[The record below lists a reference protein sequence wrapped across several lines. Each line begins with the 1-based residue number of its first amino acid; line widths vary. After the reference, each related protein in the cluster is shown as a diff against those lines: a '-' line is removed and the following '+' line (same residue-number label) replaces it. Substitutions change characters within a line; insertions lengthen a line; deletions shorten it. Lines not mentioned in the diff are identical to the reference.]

1 MLAPRAVLALSL
13 GLMWLNYALT
23 ARWAHI
29 PGSIRGGKEPLFVLL
44 LLAASI
50 ALLRR
55 WPQRDAPGWLGPA
68 AMTAGL
74 GFLVV
79 SFFQWFPW
87 HSWTQLPAEDNW
99 ATRYQ
104 VTVEGLALYAR
115 GAGQG
120 WRWDFLG
127 GYHTSSDISQTLS
140 TIAAIPMTLLG
151 DRVGFHAIHLMV
163 LVALPL
169 LVYADLR
176 LDRED
181 RDAYDAAGLAA
192 GLVALTVTGWF
203 SYFMSRSGDTN
214 SMSGMFCAV
223 AALVGNQAAAKGRR
237 WGTPLLVGAMAL
249 MGHCHTGFVVY
260 TSVLFGA
267 EALYYRDLRRTGRA
281 VIAVAVAIVGALPL
295 TWESWRY
302 PAYFTVSNAGHPSPP
317 FEPLAILRRVYYNVE
332 ILFLPGRWFNDF
344 TGLLRVMLPV
354 LLWLAWRRR
363 GRASFYAWASLTVLG
378 LTLLNSPYF
387 GYAFL
392 RPVHLQ
398 AVLPAVAIAAFVVQ
412 LRAPRLVLTALVC
425 LIAVYVQVSWRSVPH
440 IQERRELNPPLV
452 DYVRTLDGATV
463 LVENAFHRDMDGDAN
478 RRTEATPFTVHM
490 EAMLAAETG
499 KRLYAGLWDGWQ
511 WSVFR
516 TNLLSG
522 GAFQSR
528 SITTWPVDEFQGQ
541 LRKWGIRHAVVW
553 SKDATAYLS
562 SQPGF
567 ATRWSHGRWTAFEL
581 LEADPRDV
589 VVPHGTGRLSARD
602 WLGATVSLTNV
613 RAGDETV
620 VRTNYFPAWTAR
632 FGGEAVALHSSDGQL
647 AFRAP
652 RDGTYDVALEYPRRP
667 WLPVLALAALVAG
680 LLACARLSSGRLG
693 SPED

>member
-1 MLAPRAVLALSL
+1 MPSRVVLACSL

-23 ARWAHI
+23 SRWAHV
-29 PGSIRGGKEPLFVLL
+29 PGSIHGAKQPLFLL
-44 LLAASI
+44 LLVGVSA

-55 WPQRDAPGWLGPA
+55 WPERDAPGWLGRA
-68 AMTAGL
+68 VMAAGL

-79 SFFQWFPW
+79 SVFQWFPW
-87 HSWTQLPAEDNW
+87 HTWTQLPAEDNW

-115 GAGQG
+115 GAGSG

-140 TIAAIPMTLLG
+140 SIAAIPMMLLG
-151 DRVGFHAIHLMV
+151 ERVGFHFVHLAV
-163 LVALPL
+163 LAALPL
-169 LVYADLR
+169 LVFADLR
-176 LDRED
+176 LDRQD
-181 RDAYDAAGLAA
+181 RDACDAAGLAA

-203 SYFMSRSGDTN
+203 SYFMARSGDTN
-214 SMSGMFCAV
+214 SMSGMFCVV
-223 AALVGNQAAAKGRR
+223 AALVGNQAASQGRR

-249 MGHCHTGFVVY
+249 LGHCHTGFLVY
-260 TSVLFGA
+260 STALFAA

-281 VIAVAVAIVGALPL
+281 AVAVGVAIAAALPL

-317 FEPLAILRRVYYNVE
+317 FEPLTILRRVYYNIE

-344 TGLLRVMLPV
+344 TGLLRVMMPV
-354 LLWLAWRRR
+354 VLWMAWRRR

-398 AVLPAVAIAAFVVQ
+398 AVLPAVAIAAFLVQ
-412 LRAPRLVLTALVC
+412 RRAPQLLLVALVC

-440 IQERRELNPPLV
+440 VQERRDLDPPLV

-463 LVENAFHRDMDGDAN
+463 LLENAFHRDMDGDPN
-478 RRTEATPFTVHM
+478 KRTEATPFTVHA

-516 TNLLSG
+516 TNLLAG

-528 SITTWPVDEFQGQ
+528 SIAAWPVEEFKAQ

-553 SKDATAYLS
+553 SRDATAYLS
-562 SQPGF
+562 ASPGF
-567 ATRWSHGRWTAFEL
+567 ERRWSHGRWTAFEML
-581 LEADPRDV
+581 DADPRDV
-589 VVPHGTGRLSARD
+589 VVPNGSGRLARRD
-602 WLGATVSLTNV
+602 WLGATVSLADV
-613 RAGDETV
+613 RAGDEVV
-620 VRTNYFPAWTAR
+620 VRTNYFPAWAAST
-632 FGGEAVALHSSDGQL
+632 GGVDVALYASDGQL

-652 RDGTYDVALEYPRRP
+652 KDGSFDVTLAYPRRP
-667 WLPVLALAALVAG
+667 WLLAVALAALAAG
-680 LLACARLSSGRLG
+680 LSACWRLTGPPPPTPRR
-693 SPED
+693 